1 MTETMITDKDPIV
14 VEKYN
19 SEWPRQYESEAEL
32 LRKALGK
39 TIVDIQHIGSTAVP
53 GLAAN
58 PIIDFQIA
66 VSGSTTSKDYVA
78 ELSSLGYEKALD
90 EQNSPNFYCKG
101 ATNKHT
107 HHLYIV
113 EDGSDEEAR
122 RVVLRDYLRKNER
135 GAKEYEALKIAMAE
149 KFKEDRSAYVDA
161 KTAFITLAL
170 CMFIKQ

>member
-1 MTETMITDKDPIV
+1 MITDKDPIV
-14 VEKYN
+14 VENYN
-19 SEWPRQYESEAEL
+19 SEWPGQFESEAKL
-32 LRKALGK
+32 LKQALGD

-58 PIIDFQIA
+58 PIIDIQIA
-66 VSGSTTSKDYVA
+66 VDSNTTGNYTA
-78 ELSSLGYEKALD
+78 QLSVLGYEKAID
-90 EQNSPNFYCKG
+90 EQNSANFFCKG
-101 ATNKHT
+101 LTNSAHT

-113 EDGSDEEAR
+113 ESGSDEEAR
-122 RVVLRDYLRKNER
+122 RIVLRDYLRQNER

>member
-1 MTETMITDKDPIV
+1 MITDKDPIV

-19 SEWPRQYESEAEL
+19 SEWPRQYESEATL
-32 LRKALGK
+32 LKQALGG

-53 GLAAN
+53 GLSAN
-58 PIIDFQIA
+58 PIIDIQIA
-66 VSGSTTSKDYVA
+66 VSSSTNAKDYGEKLTA
-78 ELSSLGYEKALD
+78 LGYERAYD
-90 EQNSPNFYCKG
+90 EQNSANFFCKG
-101 ATNKHT
+101 SLNAHT

-113 EDGSDEEAR
+113 ETGSDEETR
-122 RVVLRDYLRKNER
+122 RIVLRDYLRANER
-135 GAKEYEALKIAMAE
+135 GAKEYETLKIAMAE